1 MYAWYLKLAISCAS
15 LMFIAGFISLLV
27 LSVTKVSP
35 ARKGLNFEE
44 VNCRVTDSEISCE
57 SGNCT
62 CIRDTNTAQTPCLK
76 VYVSCG
82 GGVEAI
88 GNRSFSASKQEGYLL
103 RRDVHHLN
111 DECSFKGDSNICNL
125 GLASP
130 QDLEKYRLQR
140 GRPGAMVKCYRNP
153 KVPDVVVS
161 ENHSKEHYRNVVLHC
176 VLWPLALIGLSIV
189 ILTTVMCLRPARK
202 EYRRMP

>member
-111 DECSFKGDSNICNL
+111 DEVINQIIKLLLSCVNLTLLSSIYIIYFRSSNLRVSNKNY
-125 GLASP
+125 
-130 QDLEKYRLQR
+130 LEVTFQ
-140 GRPGAMVKCYRNP
+140 
-153 KVPDVVVS
+153 
-161 ENHSKEHYRNVVLHC
+161 
-176 VLWPLALIGLSIV
+176 
-189 ILTTVMCLRPARK
+189 
-202 EYRRMP
+202 EYRPQILANGLFVSLFHPCDVLQ